1 MDKTTIYRLEHSVT
15 ETGPWCA
22 DGSDA
27 YYQRELVSLD
37 QLSAMVAVKAYLNKN
52 TNMNT
57 HRGVHD
63 DFGYSWNERW
73 RCACPSIEML
83 NSWFLRHGREFVDM
97 LQHAGFKLYAITL
110 DAEKVWTASSKL
122 QCAFDQDA
130 DCEKVEIPFDKIL
143 DMVI

>member
-1 MDKTTIYRLEHSVT
+1 MDKTTIYRLEHPAT

-27 YYQRELVSLD
+27 YCQRELVSLD
-37 QLSAMVAVKAYLNKN
+37 QRSAMVAVKTYLNKK

-57 HRGVHD
+57 HRGVYD
-63 DFGYSWNERW
+63 DFGWSWNERL
-73 RCACPSIEML
+73 RCACPSLDTL
-83 NSWFLRHGREFVDM
+83 NSWFLCHGQDFVDM
-97 LQHAGFKLYAITL
+97 LHHAGFKLYAITL
-110 DAEKVWTASSKL
+110 NAGDVWTASSKL

>member
-1 MDKTTIYRLEHSVT
+1 MDKTTIYRLEHPAT

-22 DGSDA
+22 DWSDA
-27 YYQRELVSLD
+27 YYQLTPEQRST
-37 QLSAMVAVKAYLNKN
+37 MVAVKTYLNKK

-63 DFGYSWNERW
+63 DFGWAWTERL
-73 RCACPSIEML
+73 RCACPSLDTL
-83 NSWFLRHGREFVDM
+83 NSWFLCHGREFVDM

-110 DAEKVWTASSKL
+110 SAGDVWTASSKL